1 MSTVF
6 EQVFIL
12 FVFALIGYVLAK
24 SGIADRSCSKLLSVL
39 AVYVFLPCTVFK
51 TFSTN
56 FTIEYIST
64 RYYFLLVSLC
74 VLAAVFT
81 TSVFVSKLLSQNG
94 YERSVYRYSLI
105 VPNFGYM
112 GYALAEALYGS
123 GALLNMIVFAL
134 PVTMFTYTVGFCT
147 LTKTSFS
154 PKRLFQPMIIAIFL
168 GCISGLLS
176 VPMPEVINQVLSKGS
191 SCMGPCT
198 MLLAGITI
206 SEFSIK
212 SLLVDK
218 RTYFVVLMR
227 LLIIPCTVG
236 FVSSL
241 FCPKEVVM
249 SSLLIYA
256 MPCGLNTIVFPKLVG
271 ENCSIGAS
279 LACVSTVLSCITI
292 PICLTLFL

>member
-64 RYYFLLVSLC
+64 RYYFLLISLC

-154 PKRLFQPMIIAIFL
+154 PK
-168 GCISGLLS
+168 
-176 VPMPEVINQVLSKGS
+176 
-191 SCMGPCT
+191 
-198 MLLAGITI
+198 
-206 SEFSIK
+206 
-212 SLLVDK
+212 
-218 RTYFVVLMR
+218 
-227 LLIIPCTVG
+227 TV
-236 FVSSL
+236 F
-241 FCPKEVVM
+241 
-249 SSLLIYA
+249 
-256 MPCGLNTIVFPKLVG
+256 N
-271 ENCSIGAS
+271 
-279 LACVSTVLSCITI
+279 
-292 PICLTLFL
+292 